1 MGRGSQ
7 FFMEIFKLAAG
18 RTLPAAITAEGEGNQ
33 RYVIGNVVY
42 HLAKPTVVPW
52 RKQNVQFA
60 QSEDGDA
67 VSLTGILLPAYTRQ
81 LSQLRHQ
88 ATLFA
93 STGKRETTQEF
104 TTQRT
109 GKAITIWAEFGA
121 LYQIASNLLAVL
133 DSTSGTLEADLENP
147 VTQKVLGNGG
157 HFFVVSTLYE
167 AEKAEIKIREEIEIG
182 NEQPQWKNGV
192 LQQKETTMH
201 QMLGL

>member
-1 MGRGSQ
+1 MEAQ
-7 FFMEIFKLAAG
+7 EIFKLAAG
-18 RTLPAAITAEGEGNQ
+18 RILPAAITAESEGNQ

-42 HLAKPTVVPW
+42 HSTKPTVVSW

-67 VSLTGILLPAYTRQ
+67 VNLTSILLPAYTRQ

-93 STGKRETTQEF
+93 STCTGKRETTQEF

-109 GKAITIWAEFGA
+109 GKAATIRAEFGA

-133 DSTSGTLEADLENP
+133 DSTTGTLKADLENP

-167 AEKAEIKIREEIEIG
+167 AEKAEIKIREEIG

-192 LQQKETTMH
+192 LQKETTMH
-201 QMLGL
+201 KVLDL